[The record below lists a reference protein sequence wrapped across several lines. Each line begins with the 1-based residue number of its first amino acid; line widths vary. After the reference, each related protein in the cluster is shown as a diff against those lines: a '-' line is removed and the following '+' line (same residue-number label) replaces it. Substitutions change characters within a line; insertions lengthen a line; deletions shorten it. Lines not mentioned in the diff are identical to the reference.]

1 MAKNPEREYG
11 EAFSRYY
18 WNFLSYT
25 YNEWGKENHVSSI
38 ARFNIIAESEYSD
51 FGRAIELTKNN
62 RQVGADISTWLG
74 LIFWN
79 LGILSKALEYDS
91 RSLGIHKELNDR
103 VGLAGD
109 YKNIG
114 NVLGDMG
121 KNQEALESH
130 NKALEIDKELNDRVG
145 LARLVF
151 KEYQNNKTTA
161 AN

>member
-1 MAKNPEREYG
+1 MGWYG
-11 EAFSRYY
+11 LALSFRYSKSRTQQIST
-18 WNFLSYT
+18 NFR
-25 YNEWGKENHVSSI
+25 I
-38 ARFNIIAESEYSD
+38 AS
-51 FGRAIELTKNN
+51 KNN